1 MPVTPHQRHNRK
13 RTIYSPQC
21 LNTMKRREFIKYM
34 GAGAAALALDS
45 CTPEAAKNPG
55 KAATSNKDLHG
66 EMLQHYPG
74 IGVLGYGCMRWPQK
88 RNEQG
93 RNVID
98 QEEVNRLVDF
108 ALEHG
113 VNYFDTSPVYLGGD
127 SERATAEALNRHPRE
142 SWLIATKMSV
152 FNATSYDDCVAMY
165 HKSLDI
171 FKTDHLDYYLLH
183 GIGTLNDFNTRF
195 KNTGVMEFLLK
206 EREAG
211 HIRNLGFSFHGNQ
224 EGFDQIIALHDQYH
238 WDFVQIQMN
247 YVDWEHPNGRNTRA
261 DYLYAE
267 LDKREIPIVIM
278 EPLRGGALSDVPAQ
292 IADKLK
298 EREPERSIASW
309 AFRYVGSFPRVLT
322 ALSGMTYMEH
332 LQDNLESFLDFQ
344 PLDDEEKKM
353 LLDIATMMEDYP
365 LVKCTACNYCMPCP
379 YGINIPGIFKFYND
393 NITAGTYVKSKEQ
406 EHYAR
411 ARRKYLLAYNEAIPT
426 VRQAD
431 HCIACRRCERD
442 CPQNIRIPDE
452 LRRIDRYIE
461 SLKRETIE

>member
-1 MPVTPHQRHNRK
+1 MD
-13 RTIYSPQC
+13 
-21 LNTMKRREFIKYM
+21 RRDFIKYM

-45 CTPEAAKNPG
+45 CTPKAAKNPG
-55 KAATSNKDLHG
+55 KTGTSNKDLHG

-93 RNVID
+93 RQVID

-332 LQDNLESFLDFQ
+332 LVDNLETYLDFQ

>member
-1 MPVTPHQRHNRK
+1 
-13 RTIYSPQC
+13 
-21 LNTMKRREFIKYM
+21 M
-34 GAGAAALALDS
+34 GAGAAAVALDS
-45 CTPEAAKNPG
+45 CTPKAAKNAG
-55 KAATSNKDLHG
+55 KAGTSNKDLHG
-66 EMLQHYPG
+66 EMLQNYPG

-108 ALEHG
+108 AMEHG

-142 SWLIATKMSV
+142 SWKIATKMSV
-152 FNATSYDDCVAMY
+152 FNATSYESCVAMY
-165 HKSLDI
+165 RKSLEI
-171 FKTDHLDYYLLH
+171 FKTDYLDYYLLH

-195 KNTGVMEFLLK
+195 KDTGAMDFLLK

-211 HIRNLGFSFHGNQ
+211 HIRNLGFSFHGNK

-309 AFRYVGSFPRVLT
+309 AFRYVGSFPRVLC

-344 PLDDEEKKM
+344 PLDEEEKKM

-452 LRRIDRYIE
+452 LRRIDKYIE
-461 SLKRETIE
+461 SLKRETLE

>member
-1 MPVTPHQRHNRK
+1 MD
-13 RTIYSPQC
+13 
-21 LNTMKRREFIKYM
+21 RRDFIKYM

-45 CTPEAAKNPG
+45 CTPKAAKNPG
-55 KAATSNKDLHG
+55 KTGTSNKDLHG

-98 QEEVNRLVDF
+98 QDEVNRLVDF

-332 LQDNLESFLDFQ
+332 LVDNLETYLDFQ

-393 NITAGTYVKSKEQ
+393 NITAGTYVKNKEQ

-461 SLKRETIE
+461 SLKRETID

>member
-1 MPVTPHQRHNRK
+1 MD
-13 RTIYSPQC
+13 
-21 LNTMKRREFIKYM
+21 RRDFIKYM

-45 CTPEAAKNPG
+45 CTPKAAKNPG
-55 KAATSNKDLHG
+55 KTGTSNKDLHG

-93 RNVID
+93 RQVID

-165 HKSLDI
+165 NKSLDI

-195 KNTGVMEFLLK
+195 MNTGVMEFLLK

-211 HIRNLGFSFHGNQ
+211 HIRNLGFSFHGNR

-292 IADKLK
+292 IADRLK

-309 AFRYVGSFPRVLT
+309 AFRYVGSFPRVLC

-332 LQDNLESFLDFQ
+332 LQDNLETYLDFQ
-344 PLDDEEKKM
+344 PLDDEEKKF
-353 LLDIATMMEDYP
+353 LLDVATQMEDYP

-431 HCIACRRCERD
+431 HCIACRRCERE
-442 CPQNIRIPDE
+442 CPQNIRISDE

-461 SLKRETIE
+461 SLKRGHNGVRPLCV

>member
-1 MPVTPHQRHNRK
+1 MD
-13 RTIYSPQC
+13 
-21 LNTMKRREFIKYM
+21 RRDFIKYM

-45 CTPEAAKNPG
+45 CTPKAAKNPG
-55 KAATSNKDLHG
+55 KTGTSNKDLHG

-93 RNVID
+93 RQVID
-98 QEEVNRLVDF
+98 QDEVNRLVDF

-165 HKSLDI
+165 NKSLDI

-195 KNTGVMEFLLK
+195 MNTGVMEFLLK

-211 HIRNLGFSFHGNQ
+211 HIRNLGFSFHGNR

-292 IADKLK
+292 IADQLK

-309 AFRYVGSFPRVLT
+309 AFRYVGSFPRVLC

-332 LQDNLESFLDFQ
+332 LQDNLETYLDFQ
-344 PLDDEEKKM
+344 PLDDEEKKF
-353 LLDIATMMEDYP
+353 LLDVATQMEDYP

-431 HCIACRRCERD
+431 HCIACRRCERE
-442 CPQNIRIPDE
+442 CPQNIRIPDG

-461 SLKRETIE
+461 SLKREHNGVRPLCV

>member
-1 MPVTPHQRHNRK
+1 MD
-13 RTIYSPQC
+13 
-21 LNTMKRREFIKYM
+21 RRDFIKYM

-45 CTPEAAKNPG
+45 CTPKAAKNPG
-55 KAATSNKDLHG
+55 KAGTSNKDLHG

-93 RNVID
+93 RQVID

-127 SERATAEALNRHPRE
+127 SERATAEALNRHPRDK
-142 SWLIATKMSV
+142 WILATKLSV
-152 FNATSYDDCVAMY
+152 FGNSTYDGCKTMY
-165 HKSLDI
+165 QNSLNI
-171 FKTDHLDYYLLH
+171 FKTDHIDYYLLH
-183 GIGTLNDFNTRF
+183 SIQDGNDFRNRF
-195 KNTGVMEFLLK
+195 ENTGIMDFLVA

-211 HIRNLGFSFHGNQ
+211 HIRKLGFSFHGHKD
-224 EGFDQIIALHDQYH
+224 GFDQMMALHDKYH

-292 IADKLK
+292 IADQLK

-309 AFRYVGSFPRVLT
+309 AFRYVGSFPRVLC

-332 LQDNLESFLDFQ
+332 LQDNLETYLDFQ
-344 PLDDEEKKM
+344 PLDDEEKKF
-353 LLDIATMMEDYP
+353 LLDMATQMEDYP

-406 EHYAR
+406 EGYAR

-431 HCIACRRCERD
+431 HCIACRRCERE

-461 SLKRETIE
+461 SLKRETID

>member
-1 MPVTPHQRHNRK
+1 
-13 RTIYSPQC
+13 
-21 LNTMKRREFIKYM
+21 MKRREFLKYM

-45 CTPEAAKNPG
+45 CTPKAAKNPG

-66 EMLQHYPG
+66 KMLQNYPG

-332 LQDNLESFLDFQ
+332 LVDNLETYMDFQ

-431 HCIACRRCERD
+431 HCIACRRCEQD

-461 SLKRETIE
+461 SLKRETID

>member
-1 MPVTPHQRHNRK
+1 M
-13 RTIYSPQC
+13 
-21 LNTMKRREFIKYM
+21 
-34 GAGAAALALDS
+34 ALDS
-45 CTPEAAKNPG
+45 CTPKAAKNPG
-55 KAATSNKDLHG
+55 KASTSNKDLHG
-66 EMLQHYPG
+66 SMLQHYPG

-98 QEEVNRLVDF
+98 QDEVNRLVDY

-165 HKSLDI
+165 RKSLDI

-309 AFRYVGSFPRVLT
+309 AFRYVGSFPRVLC

-344 PLDDEEKKM
+344 PLDDEEKKF
-353 LLDIATMMEDYP
+353 LLDVATQMEDYP

-431 HCIACRRCERD
+431 HCIACRRCERE

>member
-1 MPVTPHQRHNRK
+1 MD
-13 RTIYSPQC
+13 
-21 LNTMKRREFIKYM
+21 RRDFIKYM

-45 CTPEAAKNPG
+45 CTPKAAKNPG
-55 KAATSNKDLHG
+55 KASTSNKDLHG

-93 RNVID
+93 RQVID

-142 SWLIATKMSV
+142 SWILATKLSV
-152 FNATSYDDCVAMY
+152 FGNSTFEGCKTMY
-165 HKSLDI
+165 QNSLEI
-171 FKTDHLDYYLLH
+171 FKTDHIDYYLLH
-183 GIGTLNDFNTRF
+183 SIQDGNDFRNRF
-195 KNTGVMEFLLK
+195 ENTGIMEFLVQ

-211 HIRNLGFSFHGNQ
+211 RIRKLGFSFHGHKD
-224 EGFDQIIALHDQYH
+224 GFDQMMELHDKYH

-292 IADKLK
+292 IADQLK

-309 AFRYVGSFPRVLT
+309 AFRYVGSFPRVLA

-332 LQDNLESFLDFQ
+332 LQDNLETYLDFQ
-344 PLDDEEKKM
+344 PLDDEEKKF
-353 LLDIATMMEDYP
+353 LLDMATQMEDYP

-411 ARRKYLLAYNEAIPT
+411 ARR
-426 VRQAD
+426 
-431 HCIACRRCERD
+431 
-442 CPQNIRIPDE
+442 
-452 LRRIDRYIE
+452 
-461 SLKRETIE
+461 

>member
-1 MPVTPHQRHNRK
+1 
-13 RTIYSPQC
+13 
-21 LNTMKRREFIKYM
+21 MKRREFLKYM
-34 GAGAAALALDS
+34 GAGAAAVALDS
-45 CTPEAAKNPG
+45 CTPKAAKNPG
-55 KAATSNKDLHG
+55 KASTSNKDLHG

-93 RNVID
+93 RQVID

-152 FNATSYDDCVAMY
+152 FNDTSYDDCVAMY

-211 HIRNLGFSFHGNQ
+211 HIRNLGFSFHGNR

-292 IADKLK
+292 IADQLK

-309 AFRYVGSFPRVLT
+309 AFRYVGSFPRVLC

-344 PLDDEEKKM
+344 PLDDEEKKF
-353 LLDIATMMEDYP
+353 LLDVATQMEDYP

-393 NITAGTYVKSKEQ
+393 NITAGTYVKSKDQ

-452 LRRIDRYIE
+452 LRRIDKYIE
-461 SLKRETIE
+461 SLKRETLE

>member
-1 MPVTPHQRHNRK
+1 MD
-13 RTIYSPQC
+13 
-21 LNTMKRREFIKYM
+21 RRDFLKYM
-34 GAGAAALALDS
+34 GAGAAAVALDS
-45 CTPEAAKNPG
+45 CTPEAVKKAG
-55 KAATSNKDLHG
+55 KASTSNKDLHG

-93 RNVID
+93 RQVID
-98 QEEVNRLVDF
+98 QEEVNRLVDY

-142 SWLIATKMSV
+142 SWILATKLSV
-152 FNATSYDDCVAMY
+152 FGNSTFEGCQTMY
-165 HKSLDI
+165 RRSLEI
-171 FKTDHLDYYLLH
+171 FKTEYIDYYLLH
-183 GIGTLNDFNTRF
+183 SIQDGNDFRNRF
-195 KNTGVMEFLLK
+195 ENTGIMEFLLK
-206 EREAG
+206 EREEG
-211 HIRNLGFSFHGNQ
+211 RIRKLGFSFHGHK
-224 EGFDQIIALHDQYH
+224 EGFDQMMELHDKYH

-247 YVDWEHPNGRNTRA
+247 YIDWEHPNGRNTRA
-261 DYLYAE
+261 DYLYEE

-278 EPLRGGALSDVPAQ
+278 EPLRGGSLSDVPAQ

-309 AFRYVGSFPRVLT
+309 AFRYVGSFPRVMC

-344 PLDDEEKKM
+344 PLDEGEKKF
-353 LLDIATMMEDYP
+353 LLEVADQMENYP

-431 HCIACRRCERD
+431 HCIACRRCERE

-461 SLKRETIE
+461 SLKRETL

>member
-1 MPVTPHQRHNRK
+1 MD
-13 RTIYSPQC
+13 
-21 LNTMKRREFIKYM
+21 RRDFIKYM

-45 CTPEAAKNPG
+45 CTPKAAKNPG
-55 KAATSNKDLHG
+55 KTGTSNKDLHG

-93 RNVID
+93 RQVID

-127 SERATAEALNRHPRE
+127 SERATAEALNRHPRDK
-142 SWLIATKMSV
+142 WILATKLSV
-152 FNATSYDDCVAMY
+152 FGNSTYDGCKTMY
-165 HKSLDI
+165 QNSLNI
-171 FKTDHLDYYLLH
+171 FKTDHIDYYLLH
-183 GIGTLNDFNTRF
+183 SIQDGNDFRNRF
-195 KNTGVMEFLLK
+195 ENTGIMDFLVA

-211 HIRNLGFSFHGNQ
+211 HIRKLGFSFHGHKD
-224 EGFDQIIALHDQYH
+224 GFDQMMELHDKYH

-292 IADKLK
+292 IADQLK

-309 AFRYVGSFPRVLT
+309 AFRYVGSFPRVLC

-332 LQDNLESFLDFQ
+332 LQDNLETYLDFQ
-344 PLDDEEKKM
+344 PLDDEEKKF
-353 LLDIATMMEDYP
+353 LLDMATQMEDYP

>member
-1 MPVTPHQRHNRK
+1 
-13 RTIYSPQC
+13 
-21 LNTMKRREFIKYM
+21 M
-34 GAGAAALALDS
+34 GAGAAALALES

-98 QEEVNRLVDF
+98 QDEVNRLVDF

-152 FNATSYDDCVAMY
+152 FNATSYEDCVAMY

-332 LQDNLESFLDFQ
+332 LVDNLETYLDFQ

-461 SLKRETIE
+461 SLKRETID

>member
-1 MPVTPHQRHNRK
+1 
-13 RTIYSPQC
+13 
-21 LNTMKRREFIKYM
+21 M
-34 GAGAAALALDS
+34 GAGAAAVALDS
-45 CTPEAAKNPG
+45 CTPDAVKNAG
-55 KAATSNKDLHG
+55 KASTSNKDLHG

-98 QEEVNRLVDF
+98 QEEVNRLVDY

-142 SWLIATKMSV
+142 SWILATKLSV
-152 FNATSYDDCVAMY
+152 FGNSTFEGCQTMY
-165 HKSLDI
+165 RRSLEI
-171 FKTDHLDYYLLH
+171 FKTEYIDYYLLH
-183 GIGTLNDFNTRF
+183 SIQDGNDFRNRF
-195 KNTGVMEFLLK
+195 ENTGIMEFLLK
-206 EREAG
+206 EREEG
-211 HIRNLGFSFHGNQ
+211 RIRKLGFSFHGHKD
-224 EGFDQIIALHDQYH
+224 GFDQMMELHDKYH

-247 YVDWEHPNGRNTRA
+247 YIDWEHPNGRNTRA
-261 DYLYAE
+261 DYLYEE

-278 EPLRGGALSDVPAQ
+278 EPLRGGSLSDVPAQ

-309 AFRYVGSFPRVLT
+309 AFRYVGSFPRVMC

-344 PLDDEEKKM
+344 PLDEGEKKF
-353 LLDIATMMEDYP
+353 LLEVADQMENYP

-431 HCIACRRCERD
+431 HCIACRRCERE

-461 SLKRETIE
+461 SLKRETL

>member
-1 MPVTPHQRHNRK
+1 
-13 RTIYSPQC
+13 
-21 LNTMKRREFIKYM
+21 M
-34 GAGAAALALDS
+34 GAGAAAVALDS
-45 CTPEAAKNPG
+45 CTPDAVKNAG
-55 KAATSNKDLHG
+55 KASTSNKDLHG

-93 RNVID
+93 RQVID
-98 QEEVNRLVDF
+98 QEEVNRLVDY

-142 SWLIATKMSV
+142 SWILATKLSV
-152 FNATSYDDCVAMY
+152 FGNSTFEGCQTMY
-165 HKSLDI
+165 RRSLEI
-171 FKTDHLDYYLLH
+171 FKTEYIDYYLLH
-183 GIGTLNDFNTRF
+183 SIQDGNDFRNRF
-195 KNTGVMEFLLK
+195 ENTGIMEFLLK
-206 EREAG
+206 EREEG
-211 HIRNLGFSFHGNQ
+211 RIRKLGFSFHGHKD
-224 EGFDQIIALHDQYH
+224 GFDQMMELHDKYH

-247 YVDWEHPNGRNTRA
+247 YIDWEHPNGRNTRA
-261 DYLYAE
+261 DYLYEE

-278 EPLRGGALSDVPAQ
+278 EPLRGGSLSDVPAQ

-309 AFRYVGSFPRVLT
+309 AFRYVGSFPRVMC

-344 PLDDEEKKM
+344 PLDEGEKKF
-353 LLDIATMMEDYP
+353 LLEVADQMENYP

-431 HCIACRRCERD
+431 HCIACRRCERE

-461 SLKRETIE
+461 SLKRETL

>member
-1 MPVTPHQRHNRK
+1 MD
-13 RTIYSPQC
+13 
-21 LNTMKRREFIKYM
+21 RRDFIKYM

-45 CTPEAAKNPG
+45 CTPKAAKNPG
-55 KAATSNKDLHG
+55 KTGTSNKDLHG

-93 RNVID
+93 RQVID

-165 HKSLDI
+165 NKSLDI

-195 KNTGVMEFLLK
+195 MNTGVMEFLLK

-211 HIRNLGFSFHGNQ
+211 HIRNLGFSFHGNR

-292 IADKLK
+292 IADRLK

-309 AFRYVGSFPRVLT
+309 AFRYVGSFPRVLC

-344 PLDDEEKKM
+344 PLDDEEKKF
-353 LLDIATMMEDYP
+353 LLDVATQMEDYP

-431 HCIACRRCERD
+431 HCIACRRCERE

-461 SLKRETIE
+461 SLKRGHNGVRPLCV

>member
-1 MPVTPHQRHNRK
+1 MD
-13 RTIYSPQC
+13 
-21 LNTMKRREFIKYM
+21 RRDFIKYM

-45 CTPEAAKNPG
+45 CTPKAAMNPG
-55 KAATSNKDLHG
+55 KTGTSNKDLHG

-332 LQDNLESFLDFQ
+332 LVDNLETYLDFQ

-411 ARRKYLLAYNEAIPT
+411 ARRKYLLANNEAIPT

>member
-1 MPVTPHQRHNRK
+1 MD
-13 RTIYSPQC
+13 
-21 LNTMKRREFIKYM
+21 RRDFIKYM

-45 CTPEAAKNPG
+45 CTPKAAKNPG
-55 KAATSNKDLHG
+55 KTGTSNKDLHG
-66 EMLQHYPG
+66 DMLQHYSG

-93 RNVID
+93 RQVID

-211 HIRNLGFSFHGNQ
+211 HIRHLGFSFHGNR

-278 EPLRGGALSDVPAQ
+278 EPLCGGALSDVPAQ
-292 IADKLK
+292 IADQLK

-309 AFRYVGSFPRVLT
+309 AFRYVGSFPRVLC

-332 LQDNLESFLDFQ
+332 LQDNLETYLDFQ
-344 PLDDEEKKM
+344 PLDDEEKKF
-353 LLDIATMMEDYP
+353 LLDVATQMEDYP

-431 HCIACRRCERD
+431 HCIACRRCERE

-461 SLKRETIE
+461 SLKRGHNGVRPLCV

>member
-1 MPVTPHQRHNRK
+1 
-13 RTIYSPQC
+13 
-21 LNTMKRREFIKYM
+21 MKRREFIKYM

-45 CTPEAAKNPG
+45 CTPEAAQKPG

-195 KNTGVMEFLLK
+195 KDTGAMDFLLK

-292 IADKLK
+292 IADQLK

-332 LQDNLESFLDFQ
+332 LVDNLETYLDFQ

-353 LLDIATMMEDYP
+353 LLDIATQMEDYP